1 MECVKEKLLRCTEEA
16 VSGAFAIGC
25 DIYDHPECGGEEY
38 YASGL
43 LTQYLEK
50 QGFTVERGV
59 GGMETAFRAVW
70 ERGSGGPSI
79 GILMEYDALPN
90 LGHACGH
97 HLQSVVAIG
106 AALALRKACSEDF
119 RLVLYGTPDEE
130 GNGGKI
136 TMMQSGCFT
145 DVDVM
150 FGYHT
155 SKWTYASYGNKA
167 LAPFLVTFRGV
178 PAHAA
183 GAPWKGRSALDAMM
197 LCFHG
202 LEILREHVEDGC
214 RIHYTVLDG
223 TGPSNIVHESA
234 GAHITLRSGDR
245 RCLETMIPRMRDVI
259 QGACLMTGTE
269 AEIVPLPE
277 YWNYVPVERLR
288 SVVLDAAE
296 EVGAPHITREKRISG
311 GSSDVGN
318 VSWVVPTV
326 NVYTYYCDHDG
337 HTLPHKEAGKS
348 EIALASAVNGAKV
361 IALSVCRILQD
372 PALLRS
378 IREEHASMIRPEI

>member
-1 MECVKEKLLRCTEEA
+1 MKDKIASWIESQRDVLTA
-16 VSGAFAIGC
+16 MAD
-25 DIYDHPECGGEEY
+25 DIFDHPEASLEEFRSS
-38 YASGL
+38 AMVAD
-43 LTQYLEK
+43 YLEA
-50 QGFTVERGV
+50 QGFSVQRGL
-59 GGMETAFRAVW
+59 GSLPTAFRAAYK
-70 ERGSGGPSI
+70 SGNGGVRI
-79 GILMEYDALPN
+79 GLLCEYDALPN

-106 AALALRKACSEDF
+106 AALALREACPEDF

-136 TMMQSGCFT
+136 TMMQGGCFT

-155 SKWTYASYGNKA
+155 SKWTYASYGNRA

-202 LEILREHVEDGC
+202 LEILRELVDGP
-214 RIHYTVLDG
+214 G
-223 TGPSNIVHESA
+223 SSNIVHERA

-245 RCLETMIPRMRDVI
+245 RCLEPMIPRMRDVI

-269 AEIVPLPE
+269 AEIVPLPA
-277 YWNYVPVERLR
+277 YWNYVPVETLR
-288 SVVLDAAE
+288 SVVLDAAGE
-296 EVGAPHITREKRISG
+296 IGVPHLTREKRSSG

-318 VSWVVPTV
+318 VSWIVPTV

-348 EIALASAVNGAKV
+348 EIALTSAVNGAKI
-361 IALSVCRILQD
+361 IALSACRILQD

-378 IREEHASMIRPEI
+378 IREEHARMIRPER